1 MLEIVSGLPVRS
13 NWGIASR
20 LHTSTTMTERLADHP
35 IDPLFLA
42 RWSPRAYDGRP
53 MPEADLMRIL
63 EAARWAPSAYNYQ
76 PWRFVYARRDDVHWA
91 EFVSLLAPL
100 NGDWAKHASALIFV
114 LSDTRFHHDDPANTS
129 PSHTHSFDAGAA
141 WAQLALQ
148 AVSLGYHA
156 RGMAGV
162 DYDRARTVLQ
172 VPERF
177 RIEIAVAVGHRG
189 DAATLP
195 SPLQPHEGPTPR
207 RPISESAFSGR
218 FPA

>member
-1 MLEIVSGLPVRS
+1 
-13 NWGIASR
+13 
-20 LHTSTTMTERLADHP
+20 MTERLADHP

-42 RWSPRAYDGRP
+42 RWSPRAYDARP
-53 MPEADLMRIL
+53 MPEADLLRIL

-76 PWRFVYARRDDVHWA
+76 PWRFLYARRDDVHWA
-91 EFVSLLAPL
+91 EFVSLLAPF
-100 NGDWAKHASALIFV
+100 NGDWAQNASALIFV
-114 LSDTRFHHDDPANTS
+114 LSDTLYYRDDPAHTL
-129 PSHTHSFDAGAA
+129 PSRTHSFDAGAA

-172 VPERF
+172 VPERL

-189 DAATLP
+189 DVRTLP
-195 SPLQPHEGPTPR
+195 APLQPHEGPTPR
-207 RPISESAFSGR
+207 RPIRELAFSGR